1 VRLACAAGLVLIL
14 VVASCGD
21 GPSAEGPE
29 IDLTI
34 ADLLP
39 LSGDLEDLGPAGE
52 KAAELAEGR
61 ISEAIDE
68 TGANHQVELLN
79 ENSETDSEAAERKAR
94 RAVQDGAG
102 CIAGPWTT
110 TEAEQVGR
118 DVAIP
123 REVPLISPA
132 AGGDSLSRIDDD
144 GLINRTIP
152 PDSEQGPALA
162 KAISGSLASEEEGEQ
177 PADKQSAAEGITAN
191 VAGRNDSYGTDIA
204 DSFLLAWQSRGGDI
218 GAQVIYDPLGTDS
231 SRASSITTG
240 SPSAIVIADDP
251 QGFLSLGP
259 ALEASGNWDPAQGWG
274 SDRLAV
280 GPSLAEEVGPE
291 VIEGLRGTV
300 PGPPEDWS
308 PATAF
313 DELYKGSD
321 PRDVPRAPFE
331 AHTFDAVVL
340 CYLAAVA
347 AGSTDGPAM
356 ARELEEITGPGGTE
370 YSWEQ
375 LPEAIE
381 ALSEGEDIDYLGAS
395 GPIDLDDNG
404 DVASGVYD
412 VYRYEEGDARII
424 GEVEFGKDD

>member
-1 VRLACAAGLVLIL
+1 VAGVVLTFL
-14 VVASCGD
+14 VASCG
-21 GPSAEGPE
+21 GGSSVEGPE

-39 LSGDLEDLGPAGE
+39 LSGDLEDLGPGGE
-52 KAAELAEGR
+52 KAAALAEGR
-61 ISEAIDE
+61 IGEAIEE
-68 TGANHQVELLN
+68 TGADHQVELLN
-79 ENSETDSEAAERKAR
+79 RNSETDSEAAERKAK
-94 RAVQDGAG
+94 RAVQDGAR
-102 CIAGPWTT
+102 CIVGPWTT
-110 TEAEQVGR
+110 TEAERVGR

-123 REVPLISPA
+123 RDVPMISPA

-144 GLINRTIP
+144 DLINRTIP

-162 KAISGSLASEEEGEQ
+162 KAISGSLAAEQGGEQ
-177 PADKQSAAEGITAN
+177 SEDKQSAAEGITVN

-218 GAQVIYDPLGTDS
+218 GAQVIYDPFGTGSFDS

-240 SPSAIVIADDP
+240 FPSAIVIADDP
-251 QGFLSLGP
+251 QGFLSLAP
-259 ALEASGNWDPAQGWG
+259 ALEASGWDPAQGWG
-274 SDRLAV
+274 SDRLAL
-280 GPSLAEEVGPE
+280 GTSLAEEVGPDR
-291 VIEGLRGTV
+291 IEGMRGTV
-300 PGPPEDWS
+300 PGPPKDWS
-308 PATAF
+308 PASAF
-313 DELYKGSD
+313 DDLYKESD
-321 PRDVPRAPFE
+321 PRDVPRAPFD
-331 AHTFDAVVL
+331 AHTFDAVIL

-347 AGSTDGPAM
+347 AGSTDGAAM

-381 ALSEGEDIDYLGAS
+381 ALAAGDDIDYLGAS

-412 VYRYEEGDARII
+412 VYRYEEGDTRII
-424 GEVEFGKDD
+424 GEVEFGKGED